1 MLILLDEMKYQAS
14 FSLTL
19 VTLVAPGVVPS
30 AAEGLPA
37 VVVDAARE
45 VLEARND
52 SF

>member
-1 MLILLDEMKYQAS
+1 MLLLLDEMKYQAS

-19 VTLVAPGVVPS
+19 ETLVAPGVVPS